1 MPKIIDYP
9 KTKHNI
15 LLKSLPL
22 FVDLGYQKVRLVDV
36 AHAANIGRTSL
47 YQYYKN
53 KENLYCDLILMVVD
67 KIQQRVDEMIAKNEL
82 SLFQKIAWLDEVL
95 LQDFGKSSITIL
107 FMEFLILAK
116 REKNDS
122 YGKLIHHITG
132 VEEYISR
139 KLEEE
144 VSKKTIKD
152 DEWMDLMQ
160 ISFVMSMIQ
169 QLGLE
174 DRNLHDSMMH
184 AVGKKGKIF
193 RD

>member
-9 KTKHNI
+9 KTRKNI

-22 FVDLGYQKVRLVDV
+22 FVDLGYQKVRLEDV
-36 AHAANIGRTSL
+36 GRAASMGRTSL

-53 KENLYCDLILMVVD
+53 KENLYCDMILMVVD
-67 KIQQRVDEMIAKNEL
+67 KIKERVDEMIAMNDL
-82 SLFQKIAWLDEVL
+82 TLLQKLAWLDEAL
-95 LQDFGKSSITIL
+95 LKDFGKSSISIL

-116 REKNDS
+116 RDKDDS
-122 YGKLIHHITG
+122 YNELINHITE
-132 VEEYISR
+132 VEDYISR
-139 KLEEE
+139 KLDEE
-144 VSKKTIKD
+144 VSKKALKD

-160 ISFVMSMIQ
+160 ISFVLSMIQ

-184 AVGKKGKIF
+184 AVGRKGKISK
-193 RD
+193 D